1 MRHPGLHDATGAELR
16 GRLVEVAGTEAYVAQ
31 AGEGA
36 PILLLHGFGDTADCW
51 RRVVP
56 ALSRRH
62 RVVAID
68 IPPFGRSRDPAALG
82 KDGLVDWYPGFFR
95 ALLDELE
102 LDRVTL
108 VGHSL
113 GGAIAMHATLER
125 PESVARLA
133 LIAPAGLGE
142 GAPWWWHAVAGRPV
156 NWAALLK
163 LPNPLAGQAI
173 RAGLRG
179 FLEERLLYDARRLEE
194 VIDHFVALHGGRQPL
209 ERLLSTGRALIP
221 GYDGR
226 LIERVREIECPV
238 AVIWGRQDRLAP
250 VSHAGAFEAAVPHA
264 RIEVLERCGHYP
276 QIEHPSRVTE
286 LLEALLD
293 YESSSLRISSRT
305 TVSRTSSS
313 VTSRS
318 PRLRR

>member
-1 MRHPGLHDATGAELR
+1 
-16 GRLVEVAGTEAYVAQ
+16 
-31 AGEGA
+31 
-36 PILLLHGFGDTADCW
+36 
-51 RRVVP
+51 VVP
-56 ALSRRH
+56 ALSRAH

-82 KDGLVDWYPGFFR
+82 NGVLVDWYTEFFR
-95 ALLDELE
+95 ALFEELE
-102 LDRVTL
+102 LDGVTL

-125 PESVARLA
+125 PEAVGRLA

-194 VIDHFVALHGGRQPL
+194 VIDHFVELHGERRPL
-209 ERLLSTGRALIP
+209 ERLLATGRALIP

-238 AVIWGRQDRLAP
+238 AVIWGREDRLAP
-250 VSHAGAFEAAVPHA
+250 VEHADAFEAAVPHA
-264 RIEVLERCGHYP
+264 RVDVLERCGHYP

-305 TVSRTSSS
+305 TPSRISSS
-313 VTSRS
+313 VSSRS